1 MRISSGT
8 SVGLVLSG
16 AALSV
21 GGYFA
26 FKRYKFRES
35 LLAEIDCIPWEILE
49 PYIQIQT
56 LAQEEAT
63 YRQVTKS

>member
-16 AALSV
+16 TVLGV

-26 FKRYKFRES
+26 FKRYKFREAIRS
-35 LLAEIDCIPWEILE
+35 EIDCIPWEILE

-63 YRQVTKS
+63 YRRATKS

>member
-1 MRISSGT
+1 MRIFSGT

-16 AALSV
+16 AALGV

-26 FKRYKFRES
+26 FKQYKFRES
-35 LLAEIDCIPWEILE
+35 LLAEVDCIPWEILE

-56 LAQEEAT
+56 LIQEEAA
-63 YRQVTKS
+63 YRRATKS